1 MFDILEKL
9 RVYQILTQPFC
20 DTLMGIT
27 GCCVFFWSLFS
38 VRDKP
43 TKLWYQNN
51 PYALKG
57 KHVGTESVFGG
68 KTDPFLLISTTVKER
83 NRCFFVFLTFPI
95 DMITNKWYKFE
106 LAPKRKFLRRDWHHF
121 PHKQIWIKPNGSIWK
136 VSRVMKIY
144 LSHNL
149 IMICSFSY

>member
-1 MFDILEKL
+1 MFRYFGETASISNPYPTLLILLWEL
-9 RVYQILTQPFC
+9 QVV
-20 DTLMGIT
+20 
-27 GCCVFFWSLFS
+27 VFSFEAFFS

-83 NRCFFVFLTFPI
+83 NRGSFVFLTFPI
-95 DMITNKWYKFE
+95 DMITNK
-106 LAPKRKFLRRDWHHF
+106 
-121 PHKQIWIKPNGSIWK
+121 
-136 VSRVMKIY
+136 
-144 LSHNL
+144 
-149 IMICSFSY
+149 